1 MWGSSI
7 CQRMWCGKCYTSS
20 KTIAFH
26 VASDDLTPT
35 GSGDEDR
42 LASGWS
48 RRKGDVNRF
57 ATARNG
63 DDLLV
68 AFECDVCIFRKLFRR
83 DSEPHNQ
90 KDEFAMACIRRI
102 NLDAFWSRARAT
114 VESNTAKV
122 REGLRI
128 SESLGLNGPYLSP
141 GPLPLEDHCGYE
153 VALQMVAASLESGR
167 YSETHKQWDTI
178 RKLRSCYSNQVRAS
192 RSANSHTLSLADDK
206 GSNYQKIALDPCG
219 SLWFQRFM
227 LGCKKRMG
235 QDWRPNQAIRIE
247 LVHELLSTCEQRAVC
262 SEEQK
267 SQHQWVL
274 AGGYFCICF
283 VLSLRSPEGLMADL
297 EGLIHYFGRETENVI
312 VPLLGRFKGE
322 HHAKQHL
329 LLCCGKTGS
338 GIHVRLWVQRI
349 LAVHRSQK
357 RVSGPAFV
365 NIDGQHALTSEMN
378 ELFLEALFEIYDRRP
393 ELFGYDVESVG
404 DLPDKFNVFRSFRRG
419 SESRAV
425 AMKVSE
431 TDRYVV
437 NRWKRKESA
446 GSNRVGHSIDQHY
459 VDVALVNESFL
470 RYTAAM

>member
-1 MWGSSI
+1 
-7 CQRMWCGKCYTSS
+7 MWCGRCYTSS
-20 KTIAFH
+20 KTTLFH
-26 VASDDLTPT
+26 VASDDTIPT
-35 GSGDEDR
+35 AQGDEDR
-42 LASGWS
+42 LTSGWS
-48 RRKGDVNRF
+48 SRRKDSNRF
-57 ATARNG
+57 STARNG

-68 AFECDVCIFRKLFRR
+68 SFECDVCIFRKLFVR
-83 DSEPHNQ
+83 DSDPQNIR
-90 KDEFAMACIRRI
+90 DEFALACIRRI

-128 SESLGLNGPYLSP
+128 SESLGLAGPYLNP
-141 GPLPLEDHCGYE
+141 GPLPMDDHCGYE

-178 RKLRSCYSNQVRAS
+178 RKLRSSYSNQVRAS
-192 RSANSHTLSLADDK
+192 RSANSHTLSIADDK
-206 GSNYQKIALDPCG
+206 GSNYQRIAIDPCG

-235 QDWRPNQAIRIE
+235 QDWRPNQAIRVE
-247 LVHELLSTCEQRAVC
+247 LVHELLSSCERRAVV
-262 SEEQK
+262 SRNQTL
-267 SQHQWVL
+267 QHKWVL

-297 EGLIHYFGRETENVI
+297 EGLLYYFGREEENVI
-312 VPLLGRFKGE
+312 IPLLGRFKGE
-322 HHAKQHL
+322 HHSKQHL
-329 LLCCGKTGS
+329 LLSIGTTGS
-338 GIHVRLWVQRI
+338 GIRVRLWVQRI
-349 LAVHRSQK
+349 LAVHRSLL

-365 NIDGQHALTSEMN
+365 NDEGHQSSTSEMN
-378 ELFLEALFEIYDRRP
+378 EVFIEVLTEIYDRRP
-393 ELFGYDVESVG
+393 ELFGYDVKSVS
-404 DLPDKFNVFRSFRRG
+404 DLPDKYNVFRSFRRG

-431 TDRYVV
+431 ADRYVV
-437 NRWKRKESA
+437 NRWKRKEAA

-459 VDVALVNESFL
+459 VDVTLVNDAFL